1 MIEGIINQYSRMK
14 KHLNITVQG
23 HVQGVW
29 FRASTEEKAQELGL
43 KGFVINQPNGQVYIE
58 VEGKEEALEQFLY
71 WCHKGPMLA
80 RVDHVEVE
88 DGEVQGFR
96 DFELRR

>member
-1 MIEGIINQYSRMK
+1 MK

-23 HVQGVW
+23 RVQGVW
-29 FRASTEEKAQELGL
+29 FRASAEEKALELGL
-43 KGFVINQPNGQVYIE
+43 KGFVLNQPNGDVYME
-58 VEGKEEALEQFLY
+58 AEGTEEALEQLLY

-88 DGEVQGFR
+88 DGEVQGFTE
-96 DFELRR
+96 FELRR